1 MSESELHCRPMAG
14 DEPMLSLLELSER
27 FDEVAGPEC
36 ERFRIRRGG
45 NGLRRMA
52 CCSDV
57 CSKTRRHDAYFS
69 QLDRAP
75 TIREDPPCRN
85 HHGATE
91 TADISVPPKGS
102 LCGRLVGVSIT
113 ERGFS
118 RTVVPSRRVSREGTY
133 ADHARRFSR
142 SHYARSRMLFRRS
155 RPLRYG
161 QRSGAIERRFR

>member
-27 FDEVAGPEC
+27 FDEVVRPERG
-36 ERFRIRRGG
+36 RFGIRRGG
-45 NGLRRMA
+45 TACAEWHVVQICAVKPAGTMRTFPSLIARRRSVKIRHVGTIMA
-52 CCSDV
+52 
-57 CSKTRRHDAYFS
+57 RRK
-69 QLDRAP
+69 R
-75 TIREDPPCRN
+75 
-85 HHGATE
+85 
-91 TADISVPPKGS
+91 ADISVPPKGS

-118 RTVVPSRRVSREGTY
+118 RTLVPSRRVSREGTY
-133 ADHARRFSR
+133 ADHVHRFSR